1 VIARIQNAGLKL
13 KAKKC
18 CLCSKEV
25 KFLGHVISETGVA
38 TDPSKIEVIIQLQ
51 LLYRPYQFETVRR
64 RSLHYWHQCLK

>member
-38 TDPSKIEVIIQLQ
+38 TDPSKIGRHFALAEKPLM
-51 LLYRPYQFETVRR
+51 
-64 RSLHYWHQCLK
+64 